1 MDPTIIVAL
10 IGIGG
15 AVFGFLASSL
25 KDWIVGKDA
34 AKQKWLDDRRAAY
47 IKFISSFSKP
57 YSAMDVE
64 DYFKNL
70 VEASTEAYL
79 YGDINPIAPLL
90 IPSPVLSILP
100 ISANEA
106 VKEELVKD
114 VQKRFNEFD
123 FDKNEL
129 IKDQEINSL
138 FDLTLF
144 LSSYRPLFSSDM
156 LKALEGESEDGREMK
171 KVLEIWL
178 SDLRTKALSGFMPK
192 FLKAI
197 G

>member
-10 IGIGG
+10 IGVGG

-25 KDWIVGKDA
+25 KDWIVSKDA
-34 AKQKWLDDRRAAY
+34 AKKKWLDDRRAAY

-57 YSAMDVE
+57 YSATDME

-79 YGDINPIAPLL
+79 YGDIKPIAPLL
-90 IPSPVLSILP
+90 IPSPVFMFP
-100 ISANEA
+100 ISTNEA
-106 VKEELVKD
+106 VREKLVKD
-114 VQKRFNEFD
+114 VQKRFKEFD
-123 FDKNEL
+123 FNKDEL

-144 LSSYRPLFSSDM
+144 LSSYRPIFSSDM
-156 LKALEGESEDGREMK
+156 LKDLEGESEDGREMK
-171 KVLEIWL
+171 KLLEIWL

-192 FLKAI
+192 FLNAI